1 MYFYAFK
8 EPIAKH
14 MKTFIQLN
22 FRASLILISL
32 FVHCLSFSQTDQF
45 DKVFYNGERFISI
58 RAMAQSE
65 SGSILLI
72 GAVSNQ
78 GAPNQING
86 ALIQLGPDGTVE
98 WMRALQSPGTTYN
111 IHATA
116 SNDGWFVIAS
126 QFDTDVFVLKYSIEG
141 MLLWQRGIGFPA
153 EVTPSAIC
161 HDGVGG
167 CVLIGSYDYSHWHDG
182 QSMMLVARIGSSG
195 NLLWSHTYSG
205 DFVKSRGV
213 TVRPAGDENFLLTG
227 FLSETSGVAP
237 LIAKITGDGNALWG
251 KKYHS
256 PDVVFGGVYD
266 MINTEMGLALHTYQ
280 NESSNDWD
288 VVFCTDPEGEPLW
301 AGKYEY
307 LTQWGWTNFDFF
319 GNIRPL
325 LNTDYEGNLIVSGNT
340 YQSQFIHIGSE
351 GEVIRANM
359 YEMYGIGSLTSPEGN
374 MIVIGNGPVIYVKG
388 YQDYTDPHSG
398 LSKLSPEGQ
407 SEKCM
412 ASSSYSE
419 FQTVQLEAVPV
430 DLFHSPAGEVFDAI
444 LESNELLL
452 TVRDTCFSII
462 GNISAHD
469 AQSGEQLVITPNPA
483 TTEAW
488 LQLPGNLILTQARIE
503 LYGPTG
509 ILLLRTKPE
518 GNFHRIEAALLPP
531 GLYVVR
537 LWDGKGWKSGRFVVK

>member
-1 MYFYAFK
+1 MN
-8 EPIAKH
+8 
-14 MKTFIQLN
+14 TLIQLN
-22 FRASLILISL
+22 FRVSLIFISL
-32 FVHCLSFSQTDQF
+32 FVNYLSFSQTGQF

-86 ALIQLGPDGTVE
+86 ALIQLGPEGTVE

-141 MLLWQRGIGFPA
+141 NLLCQRWIDFPVK
-153 EVTPSAIC
+153 VTPSAVC
-161 HDGVGG
+161 HDGAGG
-167 CVLIGSYDYSHWHDG
+167 CVLIGSHDYSNGDDG
-182 QSMMLVARIGSSG
+182 QSMMLVARFGPSG

-205 DFVKSRGV
+205 DFPKSRGV

-288 VVFCTDPEGEPLW
+288 VVFCTDQEGEPLW

-325 LNTDYEGNLIVSGNT
+325 LNTDYEGNVVVSGNT

-407 SEKCM
+407 SEMCM
-412 ASSSYSE
+412 AYSSYSE
-419 FQTVQLEAVPV
+419 FQTVQLETVPI
-430 DLFHSPAGEVFDAI
+430 DLFHSPAGEVFDAMM
-444 LESNELLL
+444 ESNELLL
-452 TVRDTCFSII
+452 TVRDTCLSII
-462 GNISAHD
+462 GNISALD
-469 AQSGEQLVITPNPA
+469 AEPGEQLVVTPNPA

-488 LQLPGNLILTQARIE
+488 LQLPANIPLTDMQIE
-503 LYGPTG
+503 LYSPTG
-509 ILLLRTKPE
+509 RLLYKAQPTS
-518 GNFHRIEAALLPP
+518 NFHKIETAKLPA

-537 LWDGKGWKSGRFVVK
+537 LWDGRSWQNGRLVVK